1 MFIGLII
8 SFFFYYL
15 GIRGPLL
22 NQMRGFILDPAAFD
36 AELLRL
42 GVMDPWFM
50 QFGRYFGR
58 FFTGDWGSSFLVS
71 EGTPIIELLSRIVP
85 KTIEAMLV
93 PIIIGLLGI
102 KLGRISVQKRNK
114 VPGYIIRIFAVIGLA
129 IPIIFLIPGMQLFFA
144 ITLRDFTRGVIDIPV
159 IYYVDPVLT
168 PPPFITGFPF
178 FDSVVSGNWVY
189 AESILLHG
197 VLPTIIIIIVLLPI
211 IIKQTQ
217 TNIERNSKE
226 TSFITNSYTATK
238 LFGILF
244 TFVLLLE
251 ISCNRTGLGYYF
263 WMSSIFGDIFLI
275 NGCILVLV
283 IISSFLVTFSN
294 VIPITYK
301 FMREKIARSD
311 FLKEK
316 VTNKINPIREKL
328 KTKLKL
334 RKKTS
339 TPKSDSEGKI
349 EVKSSSSLK
358 TELKSYLI
366 ATLKNP
372 FIIVGLGLV
381 TFLVSISAFPQL
393 ITPYSLQEIT
403 PPFFP
408 PDTPFSP
415 PTLNHP
421 LGTTRY
427 GYDLLARVLYGTQ
440 GAFIFGLV
448 VVLIGL
454 AGGSIFGFIAGK
466 FHRNV
471 YNAIIGS
478 MIIFFIIPAIGLFL
492 LIAPFFGFS
501 AKFFTIGIGVLII
514 PIFTRLITN
523 AIKRGKNFLDIAK
536 IIIKYIPLEMVF
548 AILLFQSVGFLGLM
562 DGTNPQL
569 GITISYGLGS
579 FGAIY
584 FILWPSFF
592 LFLILLSLLL
602 LHEGLKLPSLPQ
614 KVLDENFRN
623 YVEIV

>member
-1 MFIGLII
+1 
-8 SFFFYYL
+8 
-15 GIRGPLL
+15 
-22 NQMRGFILDPAAFD
+22 MRGYLFDPAPFD
-36 AELLRL
+36 AELIKL
-42 GVMDPWFM
+42 GVMDPWFI
-50 QFGRYFGR
+50 QFLRYLGR
-58 FFTGDWGSSFLVS
+58 FFMGDWGSSFLVS
-71 EGTPIIELLSRIVP
+71 EGTPTIELMRRIVP
-85 KTIEAMLV
+85 KTIETMLV

-102 KLGRISVQKRNK
+102 KLGRISVQKRNR
-114 VPGYIIRIFAVIGLA
+114 VPGYIIRIFTVISLA
-129 IPIIFLIPGMQLFFA
+129 IPIIFLIPGMQIFFE
-144 ITLRDFTRGVIDIPV
+144 ITLRNFTRGVIEIPV
-159 IYYVDPVLT
+159 IYYVDPILT

-197 VLPTIIIIIVLLPI
+197 IFSTIVLIIVLLPI

-217 TNIERNSKE
+217 TNIERNLKG
-226 TSFITNSYTATK
+226 TSFLTNSYTAIK

-244 TFVLLLE
+244 TYVFLLE
-251 ISCNRTGLGYYF
+251 IFCNRTGLAYYF
-263 WMSSIFGDIFLI
+263 WTSFILRDIFFF

-283 IISSFLVTFSN
+283 IISSFLVFFSN

-301 FMREKIARSD
+301 FLRGKIIRSE

-328 KTKLKL
+328 RAKLKL
-334 RKKTS
+334 GRKTS
-339 TPKSDSEGKI
+339 TPTLDSEGKI
-349 EVKSSSSLK
+349 ELKSNPSIK
-358 TELKSYLI
+358 TELKSYI
-366 ATLKNP
+366 MVTLKNP
-372 FIIVGLGLV
+372 FIIVGLGLLI
-381 TFLVSISAFPQL
+381 FLISISAFPQL
-393 ITPYSLQEIT
+393 ITPYSLQEII

-427 GYDLLARVLYGTQ
+427 GYDLLARVLYGIQ

-454 AGGSIFGFIAGK
+454 AGGSIFGFIAGM
-466 FHRNV
+466 FHRHVN
-471 YNAIIGS
+471 NAIIGS
-478 MIIFFIIPAIGLFL
+478 MITFLMIPAIGLFL
-492 LIAPFFGFS
+492 LIAPLFGFS
-501 AKFFTIGIGVLII
+501 AILYAIGIGVLLI
-514 PIFTRLITN
+514 PIFTRLIAN
-523 AIKRGKNFLDIAK
+523 AIKRGKNFLDKAK

-548 AILLFQSVGFLGLM
+548 AILLFQSIGFLGLM

-602 LHEGLKLPSLPQ
+602 LHEGLKLPTLQQ
-614 KVLDENFRN
+614 KVMYEETR
-623 YVEIV
+623 I